1 MKKNLDKV
9 SNPKP
14 YRQLLPVIVFLGL
27 NLIIYLYFIT
37 VNTKELNLYK
47 PTASDY
53 SALLIIGSYIT
64 TTIAMLL
71 TLTSYFSL
79 KAYMKRD
86 GTETPPLKIAD
97 SKSPDKDKKAG
108 KIDVTKKDS
117 QQKDVSISKAAVEA
131 VKTEPKSPE
140 KHIDQAHEKDV
151 PQVIKDKAPQE
162 PFKINKIKDTWKK
175 IEIKI
180 EDGSKD
186 NNATKTEEIEVEPIP
201 ATIDEQTA
209 KISPEIKKDDEKVI
223 NPIINLIDSLPKPTS
238 LITEPSISIQEPKT
252 MAETTPKPSIEILTG
267 ISQLQSQPELEVE
280 NMFSKKRI
288 STENLQSEDIV
299 EEDYDSEVIRNLQE
313 LKQIVKD
320 MKKTI
325 KNKQAQTGSF

>member
-1 MKKNLDKV
+1 M
-9 SNPKP
+9 
-14 YRQLLPVIVFLGL
+14 F
-27 NLIIYLYFIT
+27 
-37 VNTKELNLYK
+37 
-47 PTASDY
+47 
-53 SALLIIGSYIT
+53 
-64 TTIAMLL
+64 
-71 TLTSYFSL
+71 
-79 KAYMKRD
+79 
-86 GTETPPLKIAD
+86 
-97 SKSPDKDKKAG
+97 
-108 KIDVTKKDS
+108 
-117 QQKDVSISKAAVEA
+117 
-131 VKTEPKSPE
+131 
-140 KHIDQAHEKDV
+140 
-151 PQVIKDKAPQE
+151 QE

-201 ATIDEQTA
+201 APIDEQTA
-209 KISPEIKKDDEKVI
+209 KISPDIKKDDEKVI
-223 NPIINLIDSLPKPTS
+223 NPIINLIDSLPKPTP

-252 MAETTPKPSIEILTG
+252 VAETTPKPSIEILTD
-267 ISQLQSQPELEVE
+267 INQLQSQPELEAE

-288 STENLQSEDIV
+288 STENLHSEDII